1 MIIQMGRARV
11 WITSATY
18 TVAMAAPVEQIP
30 AYSLK
35 NKAGTAF
42 TAGTNGYIAIPV
54 MPVKSGAASFV
65 YASAV
70 SLLVLGGFLFL

>member
-18 TVAMAAPVEQIP
+18 TVAMAAPVEQIA

-35 NKAGTAF
+35 NAAGTAF
-42 TAGTNGYIAIPV
+42 SAGTNGYIAI
-54 MPVKSGAASFV
+54 PVKSGAASFV

>member
-18 TVAMAAPVEQIP
+18 TVAMAAPVEQTP

-35 NKAGTAF
+35 NVAGTAF
-42 TAGTNGYIAIPV
+42 SAGTNGYIAI
-54 MPVKSGAASFV
+54 PVKSGAASFV

-70 SLLVLGGFLFL
+70 NLLVLGGFIFL

>member
-18 TVAMAAPVEQIP
+18 TVAMAAPVIQKAE
-30 AYSLK
+30 YSLV
-35 NKAGTAF
+35 NAGGTAF
-42 TAGTNGYIAIPV
+42 LPGTNGYIAIPI
-54 MPVKSGAASFV
+54 KSGAASFV

-70 SLLVLGGFLFL
+70 CLLVLSGYLFL

>member
-1 MIIQMGRARV
+1 MGRARV

-18 TVAMAAPVEQIP
+18 TVAMAAPVEQIA

-35 NKAGTAF
+35 NAAGTAF
-42 TAGTNGYIAIPV
+42 SAGTNGYIAIPV
-54 MPVKSGAASFV
+54 KSGAASSFV

-70 SLLVLGGFLFL
+70 SLLVLGGYLFL

>member
-18 TVAMAAPVEQIP
+18 TVAMAAPVVQKTE
-30 AYSLK
+30 YSLL
-35 NKAGTAF
+35 NGAGTAF
-42 TAGTNGYIAIPV
+42 SAGTNGYIAI
-54 MPVKSGAASFV
+54 PVKSGAASFV

-70 SLLVLGGFLFL
+70 SLLVLGGYLFL